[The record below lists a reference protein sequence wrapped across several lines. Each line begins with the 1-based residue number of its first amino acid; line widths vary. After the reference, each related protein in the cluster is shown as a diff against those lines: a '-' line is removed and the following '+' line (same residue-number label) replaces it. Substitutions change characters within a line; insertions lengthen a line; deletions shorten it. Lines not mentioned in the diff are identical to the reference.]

1 MKKMNKILDYWY
13 DELMLE
19 ISYDQVVKVLDTA
32 YNTQYIDNIIRGKL
46 EASMIFKTQESI
58 KMDDV
63 ME

>member
-1 MKKMNKILDYWY
+1 MRKMNKILDYWY